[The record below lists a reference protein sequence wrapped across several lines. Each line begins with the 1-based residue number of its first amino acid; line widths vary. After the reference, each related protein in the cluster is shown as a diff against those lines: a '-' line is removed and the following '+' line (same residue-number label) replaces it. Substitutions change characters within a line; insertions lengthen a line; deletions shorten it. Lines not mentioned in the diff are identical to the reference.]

1 LTDHY
6 IFGKFACS
14 NFISILVIQKRP
26 IVDRNYTFLKNNKW
40 FHKGYTLVPIR
51 DEDKFLIMKWRNEQL
66 FHLRQNSPL
75 TVVDQKR
82 YFKNVVNK
90 LFETDVP
97 DQILFS
103 LLQNDVCIGYGG
115 LVHINWT
122 DMNAEISFVMNTE
135 LEKLEFEKNWE
146 IFLNLIQKIAFE
158 EVHFHKIYTFAF
170 DLRPRLYAALTH
182 EGFKE
187 EARLSEHVRHL
198 DTFIDVLI
206 HSKFNTRLS

>member
-1 LTDHY
+1 
-6 IFGKFACS
+6 
-14 NFISILVIQKRP
+14 
-26 IVDRNYTFLKNNKW
+26 
-40 FHKGYTLVPIR
+40 
-51 DEDKFLIMKWRNEQL
+51 
-66 FHLRQNSPL
+66 
-75 TVVDQKR
+75 
-82 YFKNVVNK
+82 
-90 LFETDVP
+90 
-97 DQILFS
+97 
-103 LLQNDVCIGYGG
+103 
-115 LVHINWT
+115 
-122 DMNAEISFVMNTE
+122 
-135 LEKLEFEKNWE
+135 LEFEKNWE